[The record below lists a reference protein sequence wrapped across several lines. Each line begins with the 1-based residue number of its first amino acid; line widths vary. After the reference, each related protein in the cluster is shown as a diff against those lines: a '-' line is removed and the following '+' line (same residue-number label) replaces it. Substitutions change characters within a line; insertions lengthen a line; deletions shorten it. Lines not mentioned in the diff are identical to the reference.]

1 MEKGANCTGLSRSV
15 WDSEIKGFR
24 FWDLKIWG
32 FGGVF
37 NDLDQWGACKPGF
50 GKNVFRFLYFNLSE
64 GLDLVIIISQAD
76 YLSHFHMVVFV
87 YCRDLRGR
95 SIQDY
100 VADTYPPFL
109 QVRIKSEIFW

>member
-1 MEKGANCTGLSRSV
+1 MVCVQS
-15 WDSEIKGFR
+15 R
-24 FWDLKIWG
+24 FWKEC
-32 FGGVF
+32 V
-37 NDLDQWGACKPGF
+37 P
-50 GKNVFRFLYFNLSE
+50 FLYFNLSE
-64 GLDLVIIISQAD
+64 GLDLVITIIISQAD

>member
-1 MEKGANCTGLSRSV
+1 MRASQVLERMCSVSYLST
-15 WDSEIKGFR
+15 
-24 FWDLKIWG
+24 
-32 FGGVF
+32 
-37 NDLDQWGACKPGF
+37 
-50 GKNVFRFLYFNLSE
+50 LSE
-64 GLDLVIIISQAD
+64 SLDLVIIIIISQAD

-109 QVRIKSEIFW
+109 QVRIKSEILW

>member
-1 MEKGANCTGLSRSV
+1 MHNSPLELSRKRV
-15 WDSEIKGFR
+15 ELNV
-24 FWDLKIWG
+24 FWAFKKHPNLKVQW
-32 FGGVF
+32 GVF
-37 NDLDQWGACKPGF
+37 NPGF
-50 GKNVFRFLYFNLSE
+50 GNNVFYFLNFNLSE
-64 GLDLVIIISQAD
+64 ALDIIIIISQAD

-109 QVRIKSEIFW
+109 QVRIKSEILW

>member
-1 MEKGANCTGLSRSV
+1 MRASQVLERMCSVSYLST
-15 WDSEIKGFR
+15 
-24 FWDLKIWG
+24 
-32 FGGVF
+32 
-37 NDLDQWGACKPGF
+37 
-50 GKNVFRFLYFNLSE
+50 LSE
-64 GLDLVIIISQAD
+64 SLDLVIIIIISQAD

-87 YCRDLRGR
+87 YCRDLCGR

>member
-1 MEKGANCTGLSRSV
+1 MCSVSYLST
-15 WDSEIKGFR
+15 
-24 FWDLKIWG
+24 
-32 FGGVF
+32 
-37 NDLDQWGACKPGF
+37 
-50 GKNVFRFLYFNLSE
+50 LSE
-64 GLDLVIIISQAD
+64 SLDLVIIIIISQAD